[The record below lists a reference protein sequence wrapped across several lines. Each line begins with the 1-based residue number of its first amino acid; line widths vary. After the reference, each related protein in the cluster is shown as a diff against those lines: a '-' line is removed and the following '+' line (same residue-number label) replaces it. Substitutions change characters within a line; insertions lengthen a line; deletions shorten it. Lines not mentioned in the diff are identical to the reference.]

1 MKKYMLLLA
10 SLVLASGLSLGAQSL
25 KDNPDFKKSLE
36 LKSMASQAFDD
47 GDYDAAALY
56 AKQAKDYASLSDQYV
71 EKMLAKAA
79 ADKAL
84 GQAKSKM
91 AWADSIDAKTLYPD
105 DYAAASDQLSA
116 SLASYGAEDYPA
128 SADQAKQ
135 TIAAVDKIAQAQA
148 QAELAKAK
156 DKMDWADSIG
166 AKDSYPDGY
175 AKAADAYAAATS
187 SLDAQDYQTAIAK
200 ADETIACVDAIAK
213 TDADVAI
220 AQAKDA
226 MSRAVAISAPTDYPT
241 EYSNAKSALAD
252 AQAAYDGK
260 DYPTAAAKARACV
273 AAIAGL
279 KAKPAKPL
287 WPAVYVVR
295 LIPERRDCLWSIA
308 GYPFIYNNPLKWSV
322 IYEAN
327 KKTFRDPGNPNLIFP
342 GQKLQIPSIKN
353 EARAGSYDPSQ
364 TYPAFPK

>member
-84 GQAKSKM
+84 GQAKAKM

-105 DYAAASDQLSA
+105 DYAAASDQFSA
-116 SLASYGAEDYPA
+116 SLASYSAEDYPA

-175 AKAADAYAAATS
+175 AKAADAYAAANS
-187 SLDAQDYQTAIAK
+187 SMDAQDYQTAVAK

-220 AQAKDA
+220 ARATDA
-226 MSRAVAISAPTDYPT
+226 MSKAEAISAPTNYPK
-241 EYSNAKSALAD
+241 EYASAKAALAD
-252 AQAAYDGK
+252 AQTAYEGK
-260 DYPTAAAKARACV
+260 DYPTAAIKARACV
-273 AAIAGL
+273 AALASV
-279 KAKPAKPL
+279 KAKSV